1 MYVGDSP
8 VIPTLASLQ
17 YLCTPLANLVSG
29 IHPRSCFLNRPLAF
43 LGLTMDQ
50 NPSVISEGP
59 RAGPGAAFL
68 LAYGPA
74 NNNWPLNYL
83 LGTVPVVLGLMANGI
98 LERNL
103 ELLCAWARPLVLA
116 WGAGLALRGTGTLCW
131 GCPRQESRAPAASR
145 PSIS

>member
-1 MYVGDSP
+1 MKDQGLDRELP
-8 VIPTLASLQ
+8 
-17 YLCTPLANLVSG
+17 
-29 IHPRSCFLNRPLAF
+29 SCLPMAQQTVT
-43 LGLTMDQ
+43 GLD
-50 NPSVISEGP
+50 
-59 RAGPGAAFL
+59 
-68 LAYGPA
+68 
-74 NNNWPLNYL
+74 WP
-83 LGTVPVVLGLMANGI
+83 GTVPVVLGLMANGI